1 MNIPGY
7 EFVEEVVHLGPYA
20 VVRSQRGWDRQP
32 VLIKLPI
39 DVGSDG
45 DSDALEREAALLRD
59 LTIPGVPRTYEFVRH
74 DGAAYLVLEDRG
86 LAPLARQLVHG
97 RIDLA
102 SFFRIG
108 LQLCTFFGDLH
119 RRDLVYGSLS
129 SKSTL
134 ASLAGDELQLL
145 DFSLVSRSL
154 LATRT
159 AGRRAH
165 GDPVDIAPEQTGRIN
180 RTVDHR
186 ADLYALGI
194 LLYELLT
201 GAPPFRSDDSLE
213 LVHSHIART
222 PAPPATIAGDIPEQI
237 SRIVMHLLAKA
248 SEDRYQSALGL
259 RHDLELCEREWAA
272 RRAIPL
278 FEIARHDVSERFL
291 VPQRLY
297 GREREVRE
305 LMAAFDETCD
315 GRASILLVAGYS
327 GIGKTSL
334 ISELY
339 APIVRERGYF
349 LAGKFDQVVRN
360 IPYGALI
367 QAFRGLVWQLLT
379 ESEERLAEWRRRL
392 SEALGANG
400 GVLAEVIPEIELI
413 LGKQT
418 PPPPLDPTEA
428 RNRFGYV
435 FQRFVGTLARREH
448 PLVVFLDDLQWVD
461 AATLDV
467 LHAILTS
474 VDLHH
479 LLLIGAYR
487 DNEVD
492 AAHLLTW
499 AVDRLTSSGA
509 RVSHLSLGPLALP
522 DLTLLLSDTL
532 HGDPSDSE
540 PLAQL
545 LQKKTDGNPLFVIQF
560 LKTLEQEKLLE
571 FDQSRRRWSFRLD
584 AIAGAGMTDN
594 VVDLMTCKIRRLSA
608 GSQHALTLAACIGN
622 QFEWS
627 TFLTVS
633 RLSVDEAAASLG
645 EALEAGLIQQADV
658 RSKTSDESTAS
669 RVLYSFLHDRVQQA
683 AYGLIPEAQKKPV
696 HLEVGR
702 LLRADFAAEA
712 SDDRIFTIINHL
724 NIGSELIAD
733 RDERLSLA
741 RLNLA
746 AGRKAKTSA
755 AYRAALEYFEKG
767 IALLDGSAWSSA
779 YELAFALHVDAAECR
794 YLAGDFEGAERAF
807 ESLLG
812 RAATPLDEAQV
823 HALRITVHENQS
835 RWGDAVASARAGLA
849 LFGISF
855 PDHAV
860 EKEAAL
866 DREIDATLDALGT
879 RAIDS
884 LLDLPEM
891 TDVGMRT
898 VMRILTIMWAPA
910 YISGDEVLAR
920 LISAKMV
927 CLSLQYG
934 NTEDSAYGYV
944 THAITIGPIRRDY
957 RAAYE
962 WGALALRVNQRFNAI
977 KHSAKI
983 HQQFQAH
990 VNLWCRPFESCIP
1003 HAREACRSG
1012 LENGDFTYAAYGA
1025 ATEAWSAFLV
1035 CRDLERFVRDYSPTL
1050 VLLERIKMTDFLA
1063 AHRVILNWALAL
1075 QGRTAD
1081 RLSLSDATFDERA
1094 FVAAYENTVPF
1105 FLTFLYAAKLHLD
1118 FMFEAYAEA
1127 LSAARRARQA
1137 AVTGTIW
1144 PVLVDFWGS
1153 LALAEGWDD
1162 LDDSERSSARDRLV
1176 AVRGALMELA
1186 STCPENFRGFSLL
1199 VSAELHR
1206 LDGQLDDAVQLCEQ
1220 AVTYAR
1226 DTHNLQQEADC
1237 ESAGSRNPVRISAP
1251 LRAAKPSGSRPD
1263 GPEAVQP
1270 NRCVVA
1276 GHGDGAQGCACDC
1289 RRDRAG

>member
-1 MNIPGY
+1 MNISGY

-20 VVRSQRGWDRQP
+20 VVRAQRGWDRQP

-59 LTIPGVPRTYEFVRH
+59 LTIPGVPRTYELVRH
-74 DGAAYLVLEDRG
+74 DSAAYLVLEDRG

-165 GDPVDIAPEQTGRIN
+165 GDPVYIAPEQTGRIN

-213 LVHSHIART
+213 LIHSHIART

-237 SRIVMHLLAKA
+237 SRIVMRLLAKA

-349 LAGKFDQVVRN
+349 LSGKFDQVVRN

-428 RNRFGYV
+428 RNRFGYML
-435 FQRFVGTLARREH
+435 QRFVGTLARREH

-467 LHAILTS
+467 LHALLTS

-479 LLLIGAYR
+479 RLLIGAYR

-492 AAHLLTW
+492 AAHLLT
-499 AVDRLTSSGA
+499 
-509 RVSHLSLGPLALP
+509 H
-522 DLTLLLSDTL
+522 
-532 HGDPSDSE
+532 
-540 PLAQL
+540 Q
-545 LQKKTDGNPLFVIQF
+545 Q
-560 LKTLEQEKLLE
+560 
-571 FDQSRRRWSFRLD
+571 
-584 AIAGAGMTDN
+584 
-594 VVDLMTCKIRRLSA
+594 RLSIVVA
-608 GSQHALTLAACIGN
+608 TNPGS
-622 QFEWS
+622 
-627 TFLTVS
+627 
-633 RLSVDEAAASLG
+633 
-645 EALEAGLIQQADV
+645 
-658 RSKTSDESTAS
+658 
-669 RVLYSFLHDRVQQA
+669 
-683 AYGLIPEAQKKPV
+683 
-696 HLEVGR
+696 
-702 LLRADFAAEA
+702 
-712 SDDRIFTIINHL
+712 
-724 NIGSELIAD
+724 
-733 RDERLSLA
+733 
-741 RLNLA
+741 
-746 AGRKAKTSA
+746 
-755 AYRAALEYFEKG
+755 
-767 IALLDGSAWSSA
+767 
-779 YELAFALHVDAAECR
+779 
-794 YLAGDFEGAERAF
+794 
-807 ESLLG
+807 
-812 RAATPLDEAQV
+812 
-823 HALRITVHENQS
+823 
-835 RWGDAVASARAGLA
+835 
-849 LFGISF
+849 
-855 PDHAV
+855 
-860 EKEAAL
+860 
-866 DREIDATLDALGT
+866 
-879 RAIDS
+879 
-884 LLDLPEM
+884 
-891 TDVGMRT
+891 
-898 VMRILTIMWAPA
+898 
-910 YISGDEVLAR
+910 
-920 LISAKMV
+920 
-927 CLSLQYG
+927 
-934 NTEDSAYGYV
+934 
-944 THAITIGPIRRDY
+944 
-957 RAAYE
+957 
-962 WGALALRVNQRFNAI
+962 
-977 KHSAKI
+977 
-983 HQQFQAH
+983 
-990 VNLWCRPFESCIP
+990 
-1003 HAREACRSG
+1003 
-1012 LENGDFTYAAYGA
+1012 
-1025 ATEAWSAFLV
+1025 
-1035 CRDLERFVRDYSPTL
+1035 
-1050 VLLERIKMTDFLA
+1050 
-1063 AHRVILNWALAL
+1063 
-1075 QGRTAD
+1075 
-1081 RLSLSDATFDERA
+1081 
-1094 FVAAYENTVPF
+1094 VP
-1105 FLTFLYAAKLHLD
+1105 
-1118 FMFEAYAEA
+1118 
-1127 LSAARRARQA
+1127 
-1137 AVTGTIW
+1137 
-1144 PVLVDFWGS
+1144 
-1153 LALAEGWDD
+1153 
-1162 LDDSERSSARDRLV
+1162 ARD
-1176 AVRGALMELA
+1176 G
-1186 STCPENFRGFSLL
+1186 
-1199 VSAELHR
+1199 
-1206 LDGQLDDAVQLCEQ
+1206 VQ
-1220 AVTYAR
+1220 ARSRPAR
-1226 DTHNLQQEADC
+1226 D
-1237 ESAGSRNPVRISAP
+1237 
-1251 LRAAKPSGSRPD
+1251 
-1263 GPEAVQP
+1263 
-1270 NRCVVA
+1270 
-1276 GHGDGAQGCACDC
+1276 GA
-1289 RRDRAG
+1289 